1 MKDSENTALARER
14 FIKFVSAA
22 KVLDRWIKLVFPL
35 LETGPEQ
42 DCGENVLL
50 VGNVTTLH
58 H

>member
-1 MKDSENTALARER
+1 MKDSENTALVRER
-14 FIKFVSAA
+14 FTKFVSAA
-22 KVLDRWIKLVFPL
+22 KVLDGWTKLVFPV

-42 DCGENVLL
+42 DCGENVL